1 MLENINFWPVHEPL
15 SRIGASLDVKRPD
28 ERRA

>member
-15 SRIGASLDVKRPD
+15 SRIGAVIDVKPSS
-28 ERRA
+28 ERRM